1 VRLMVTKMDKNDF
14 DKVWRREGVGYYL
27 VTNLEG
33 KEIFGKSHKT
43 LGQKVR
49 YLGRVARLLEP
60 GTLWAWGRIREEA
73 QDIIL
78 RRMRTIEGTKALPI
92 YEDEV

>member
-1 VRLMVTKMDKNDF
+1 MVTKMIPSDF
-14 DKVWRREGVGYYL
+14 DKQWRHLNAGYYL

-33 KEIFGKSHKT
+33 NTIWGKSHKT

-73 QDIIL
+73 ENRIL
-78 RRMRTIEGTKALPI
+78 SRVETIKGTKALPI
-92 YEDEV
+92 YEDEE